1 MYEIF
6 ILSEKGLMFENE
18 VGDKGNISFKDELI
32 DDIQKL
38 SPKRQEYYYH
48 KIKADLL
55 EDKLKEIN
63 E

>member
-6 ILSEKGLMFENE
+6 ILSEKGSMFENE

-38 SPKRQEYYYH
+38 SQ
-48 KIKADLL
+48 
-55 EDKLKEIN
+55 N
-63 E
+63 